1 MPLADSVKALKSKL
15 SGEIYGAGYRKFS
28 KSTDELITF
37 SKGTFKYCLR
47 LLALGVEIKEPGHLL
62 QAGVGVVAPVAG
74 GLLVI

>member
-1 MPLADSVKALKSKL
+1 VGLGAAGAGRGSSHKMPLADSVKALKSKL

-47 LLALGVEIKEPGHLL
+47 LLALGLR
-62 QAGVGVVAPVAG
+62 
-74 GLLVI
+74 